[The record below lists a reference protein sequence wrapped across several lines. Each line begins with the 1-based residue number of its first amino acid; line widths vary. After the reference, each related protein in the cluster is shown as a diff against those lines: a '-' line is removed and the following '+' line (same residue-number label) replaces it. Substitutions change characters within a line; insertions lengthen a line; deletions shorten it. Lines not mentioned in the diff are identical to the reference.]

1 MHFGNELFSRIL
13 SIPLSV
19 YISISCLLP
28 RSFYPNTSADIGL
41 LIQQPANILLM
52 GPPPSHD
59 IRLCDFGLAQLLEE
73 NTEKYQL
80 AGTTDYMGWF
90 TSLIA

>member
-1 MHFGNELFSRIL
+1 
-13 SIPLSV
+13 
-19 YISISCLLP
+19 
-28 RSFYPNTSADIGL
+28 
-41 LIQQPANILLM
+41 M

>member
-1 MHFGNELFSRIL
+1 MHFGNELFSHTPDL
-13 SIPLSV
+13 SHSSLYLYSSLTPHSL
-19 YISISCLLP
+19 
-28 RSFYPNTSADIGL
+28 YPHTSTDIGL
-41 LIQQPANILLM
+41 LIQQPANVLLM

-80 AGTTDYMGWF
+80 AGTLDYMG
-90 TSLIA
+90 